1 MRVGIIGGGFGLK
14 VQAPI
19 IKIHPMMKI
28 TAVSTMKR
36 HQLPEELLSGE
47 NPPAHY
53 QNWTDMLEKEELELL
68 FVSSIPIY
76 HFEMVKYA
84 LQRGIN
90 VVCEKPFTRDSKE
103 SKELLQ
109 LSKQNNAKVIIDFE
123 WRYFPIRQK
132 IKELIVNNS
141 IGKLIH
147 LEYHISSP
155 QYQHLIS
162 NKRGW
167 MGEKRK
173 FGGML
178 GALGAHMIDCLRWL
192 TADEIENVN
201 GLVYTHVPKGAGEY
215 RDADDAFF
223 IHGKMKYNT
232 TFSLQLLSGINHG
245 FGSNLKIFGSK
256 GTISL
261 NNDKTLL
268 FGKANEQLEV
278 INVEQRIGPVHLTD
292 EANAYYPA
300 FYPFL
305 ERVYDYIVYNRIDKD
320 LPTIFDGH
328 ENQVVIDKI
337 FEV

>member
-1 MRVGIIGGGFGLK
+1 M
-14 VQAPI
+14 
-19 IKIHPMMKI
+19 
-28 TAVSTMKR
+28 
-36 HQLPEELLSGE
+36 
-47 NPPAHY
+47 
-53 QNWTDMLEKEELELL
+53 
-68 FVSSIPIY
+68 SSIPIY

-109 LSKQNNAKVIIDFE
+109 LSKQNNSKVIIDFE
-123 WRYFPIRQK
+123 WRYFPMRQK

-201 GLVYTHVPKGAGEY
+201 GLVYTHVPMGAGEY

-223 IHGKMKYNT
+223 IRGKMKYNT

-261 NNDKTLL
+261 SNDKTLL

-278 INVEQRIGPVHLTD
+278 INVEQRIGPVHLID

-305 ERVYDYIVYNRIDKD
+305 ERVYDYIVYNRIDED

-337 FEV
+337 FDV